1 MKEGILVAVR
11 LHFWKFGRYCRAF
24 NRVLPNREEKVA
36 RTVARYL
43 KTAWLTCLLLA
54 LAATAARAD
63 TPKAWTVT
71 KSRGTAFVL
80 ADQEWRLLSTGDV
93 VVAGQALRTLRS
105 GAIQLKRQDATI
117 ELGAGTTAVLAEQ
130 AAKTNVDL
138 YSGTLLVNTQSA
150 GPEVSVTA
158 AGVVV
163 TGLQSSLAVRL
174 TSTITVQVAVQS
186 GSAAIVSTSSGQKL
200 VLSPGQSVQTSAVA
214 LNGRSGNEVA
224 GTQVTGS
231 EVAANSASSTS
242 VAAAGTGTSAAASG
256 SNNANGNAG
265 GSGANNGN
273 SGSNSNAGGNGAS
286 NGNGNGNSGSNGNGN
301 SGNHN
306 GNNK

>member
-1 MKEGILVAVR
+1 M
-11 LHFWKFGRYCRAF
+11 
-24 NRVLPNREEKVA
+24 A

-43 KTAWLTCLLLA
+43 KTAWLTCLLIA
-54 LAATAARAD
+54 LAASAARAD

-105 GAIQLKRQDATI
+105 GAIQLKRQDASI

-186 GSAAIVSTSSGQKL
+186 GSTAIVSTSSGQKL

-214 LNGRSGNEVA
+214 LNGRSGNGVA

-242 VAAAGTGTSAAASG
+242 VAAGTGTSAAASG